1 MAKIIVSSRFI
12 KNPSA
17 QNAGKLVKYMGTREG
32 VEKVL
37 KGRDGKIATQQQFTL
52 INRITKHFPDT
63 KKYIEFDD
71 FMMKPS
77 KANATEFIN
86 AVAERE
92 ADRTDKLKSLV
103 SYIAERPGVEKL
115 VSHGLFSATD
125 EAIDLDDVA
134 DKVSAHEGVVWTH
147 VISLRREDAERLGY
161 NNADTW
167 KQCVRRNMNELAEA
181 HKLKPSDME
190 WYAAFH
196 NTTHHPH
203 IHLIVYDK
211 ENHGYLDNE
220 GIENI
225 KSTFAHVIFQ
235 DEMLNIQNEKSDRR
249 DKLRLRGK
257 DEIEEIICR
266 INNGSENNFIL
277 QAMLI
282 DLSRRL
288 KEHKGKK
295 TYGYLSKNDKY
306 IVDRIVD
313 QIEKIPAVKE
323 LYDLWYEKQEE
334 LRRIYSE
341 TIPNRVPLSEN
352 PEFKSIRN
360 AVIHAA
366 AELDIK
372 NARLISPSDDEY
384 DIVGIEIPDEKINQ
398 TRQNYSDKKQDC
410 ASCPS
415 ESTPNNQHI
424 ACYRPVNSSYMATT
438 VSRLLNHVSRVFR
451 DKFSDNPDPEPKTDI
466 KLWKKILEKDEA
478 HGIKHG

>member
-1 MAKIIVSSRFI
+1 MARIIV
-12 KNPSA
+12 KA
-17 QNAGKLVKYMGTREG
+17 KYLKPNQKRTPGRYARYIGTREG
-32 VEKVL
+32 VAKIDDSAKFHEPRSRDTTYADYIATRPRAEKV
-37 KGRDGKIATQQQFTL
+37 GQ
-52 INRITKHFPDT
+52 
-63 KKYIEFDD
+63 
-71 FMMKPS
+71 
-77 KANATEFIN
+77 
-86 AVAERE
+86 
-92 ADRTDKLKSLV
+92 
-103 SYIAERPGVEKL
+103 
-115 VSHGLFSATD
+115 HGLFTD
-125 EAIDLDDVA
+125 AGVEVDL
-134 DKVSAHEGVVWTH
+134 DKVSDELNNYKGTIWT
-147 VISLRREDAERLGY
+147 VIVSIKREDAEMLGF
-161 NNADTW
+161 DTGERW
-167 KQCVRRNMNELAEA
+167 RNMVRANRDELA
-181 HKLKPSDME
+181 KDFRIRPSSLQ
-190 WYAAFH
+190 WYGAFH
-196 NTTHHPH
+196 NESYHPH

-323 LYDLWYEKQEE
+323 LYDLWYEKLEE

-341 TIPNRVPLSEN
+341 TVPNRVPLSEN

-372 NARLISPSDDEY
+372 NARLISPSDDED
-384 DIVGIEIPDEKINQ
+384 DIVGIELPNEEINQ
-398 TRQNYSDKKQDC
+398 TRQNYSDKKQDF

-424 ACYRPVNSSYMATT
+424 ACYRPVDSSYMATT

-451 DKFSDNPDPEPKTDI
+451 EKFSENPDHAPKTDI
-466 KLWKKILEKDEA
+466 KLWRKILEKDEA